1 MYTGCPA
8 CCYFTKNSHGEEIA
22 VMRIEMGFTKIFKVE
37 EAMIGLFPVGTA
49 ITVLFNYIRRRVS
62 LVHVREL
69 ANKSGLK
76 SGLEIQ

>member
-1 MYTGCPA
+1 
-8 CCYFTKNSHGEEIA
+8 
-22 VMRIEMGFTKIFKVE
+22 MGFTKIFTVE

-62 LVHVREL
+62 LVHVTEL